1 MGRILNAFKAGLQG
15 TEESST
21 GEHFTVAGKE
31 VVCPH
36 CGHDRFEEG
45 RALLN
50 TAGMTFLK
58 LDWANRSAA
67 TLLCTRC
74 GHIAWFLQDPESTQ

>member
-1 MGRILNAFKAGLQG
+1 MGRFMNAFKAGLKG
-15 TEESST
+15 EEGPT
-21 GEHFTVAGKE
+21 GEHFTVAGKG

-36 CGHDRFEEG
+36 CAHDRFEEG

-74 GHIAWFLQDPESTQ
+74 GHIAWFLEDPESTD